1 MANLVDYMIGLFNN
15 PQAAQAFVADPDA
28 ALGAAGIADV
38 SDAQVQAVA
47 ASVTPLTLGLGDLDP
62 VAALQRAISEH
73 HHIDPAPAPETGE
86 ASSFTQTSQEAEGRF
101 SVGFDAIGMD
111 QAPGADLDESGEASS
126 FTQTSQEADDRF
138 SVGFDPIGM
147 DQPPE
152 ADAAPVDDVP
162 ADSVLLPYFEVDL
175 DESGGST
182 SLMPPDG
189 A

>member
-15 PQAAQAFVADPDA
+15 PQAAQAFVADPNA

-73 HHIDPAPAPETGE
+73 HHIEPAPTPETSE
-86 ASSFTQTSQEAEGRF
+86 ASSWAQTSQEAEGRF

-111 QAPGADLDESGEASS
+111 QAPGADA
-126 FTQTSQEADDRF
+126 TPAQEAGDRF
-138 SVGFDPIGM
+138 GVGFDPIGM
-147 DQPPE
+147 EQAAG
-152 ADAAPVDDVP
+152 ADAAPVDEVP
-162 ADSVLLPYFEVDL
+162 ADTVLLPYFEVDL